1 MVNKKK
7 LLLII
12 SLIIFCLICISVYLL
27 FFKKDKKSKDNRNKS
42 WIQEY
47 MKNNSYHI
55 IDNEG
60 GGDCLFAVIRDAF
73 KSINIDRSVSDLRK
87 IISTQATEETFQNF
101 KAQYD
106 MYSTEISTTEKK
118 MIDLMTEIQTL
129 KKQSGKQKEI
139 DEKIIEYQQ
148 TQSENNNARL
158 LFGDFKWMKGADNL
172 SDFKEKL
179 ETCYFWAET
188 WAINTLESYLNIK
201 MIILSSSNYANKDLD
216 NVLLC
221 DTGFV
226 NNSVLEKGSFDPDYY
241 IITDYTG
248 SHYKLITYD
257 DKHIF
262 KFDQIPEKIKDMIK
276 ETCMSKDSGIYS
288 FISDFKKL

>member
-1 MVNKKK
+1 MVKKK
-7 LLLII
+7 RILLII
-12 SLIIFCLICISVYLL
+12 FSIIILSIICVAVYLI
-27 FFKKDKKSKDNRNKS
+27 FFKKDKNNEN
-42 WIQEY
+42 WIQENT
-47 MKNNSYHI
+47 KDNSYVI

-73 KSINIDRSVSDLRK
+73 KSINIDKSVSDLRK
-87 IISTQATEETFQNF
+87 IISEKATEQTFQNF

-106 MYSTEISTTEKK
+106 MYNNEINQTEQK
-118 MIDLMTEIQTL
+118 MKNLMTEIQKLQKKSDIQKQL
-129 KKQSGKQKEI
+129 K
-139 DEKIIEYQQ
+139 EKMSEYQE
-148 TQSENNNARL
+148 TQSENNNAKL
-158 LFGDFKWMKGADNL
+158 LFSDFKWMKGVGNL
-172 SDFKEKL
+172 GDFKEKL